1 MLQLGIRI
9 YSLQFSVE
17 LCKQN
22 HSLKYFNENLWVLE
36 RCFKNL
42 KIKKCQTSKV
52 HTHIFW
58 NISQNWKQS
67 FHCMTLNLDSFD
79 VVIGYSSEAPFSSNW
94 CCNRTFIWYHLPSLF
109 LSLSLSVAATHKFLL
124 KTHSSNFGRVSCFEI
139 QEMMKVGS
147 HIICLAMAMVLA
159 GGEWWYVGPPT
170 DNTIGNGP
178 VANLSQDEDNALPQ

>member
-1 MLQLGIRI
+1 MCSSLGLGF

-22 HSLKYFNENLWVLE
+22 HSLKHFNENLWVLE

-58 NISQNWKQS
+58 NISQKWKQS

-94 CCNRTFIWYHLPSLF
+94 CCNRTFISPLSFSLSP
-109 LSLSLSVAATHKFLL
+109 SLSLLL
-124 KTHSSNFGRVSCFEI
+124 ISFFWKLIHPILDE
-139 QEMMKVGS
+139 S
-147 HIICLAMAMVLA
+147 HPSRYKK
-159 GGEWWYVGPPT
+159 WWRLDLT
-170 DNTIGNGP
+170 
-178 VANLSQDEDNALPQ
+178 